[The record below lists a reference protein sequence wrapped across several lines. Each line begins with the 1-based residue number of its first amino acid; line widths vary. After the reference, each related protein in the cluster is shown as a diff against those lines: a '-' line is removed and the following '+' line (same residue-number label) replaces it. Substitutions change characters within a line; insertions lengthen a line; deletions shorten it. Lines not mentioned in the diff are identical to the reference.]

1 MADEGHRREWLE
13 TQVKQQPS
21 SSSPG
26 PLVDVCLLT
35 TVLVGIVMAVMLRTA
50 ASLTFQAWCPTV
62 PLAGVEE
69 CQTPL
74 EKVSLPG
81 EQGSESRSLYQ
92 YQECLHLTIVYLINI
107 KYDLIPSKSVYSR
120 ISGTELLYRAEFPVA
135 TGGSET

>member
-1 MADEGHRREWLE
+1 M
-13 TQVKQQPS
+13 KQQPS

-35 TVLVGIVMAVMLRTA
+35 TVLVGIVTAVMLRTA

-92 YQECLHLTIVYLINI
+92 YQECLHLKNI